1 MNIKRTL
8 KFELANRKI
17 NGVLPTEDILIRLR
31 IQYAGQRIH
40 ILTGCRIN
48 TDQWG
53 DEKVIKGAVN
63 KSKQTA
69 KAINA
74 ILGEYAKYIDDI
86 FSRFEVVEKR
96 IPTTREVLSLFNE
109 MAGKKKIE
117 AIKPEKHFFE
127 TFDLFTKE
135 SGIEKSWASATYL
148 MFDKLKTLISNF
160 DPKTSFETITEN
172 YLQRF
177 STFLKEADK
186 RTKKIAYKNVTTRNY
201 ISETKWFL
209 RWAVKK
215 GFYKGNAHL
224 VFNPKYKGTDGNN
237 KEVIFLTW
245 DELQTLIN
253 YKFTP
258 DEYYLEQIRDVF
270 AFCCFTGLRHC
281 DVSRLTRSDVKQGF
295 IQITTLKTTNGLK
308 IELNRYSKAILDKY
322 KDTPFP
328 KGLALPVSCLVNMNN
343 FLKTIARKCKFNT
356 PTKIVYF
363 MGSERIEEI
372 RPKHTLITTHTARKS
387 FIVNALTLG
396 IPAEIIMQ
404 FTGHSSF
411 SAMKPYFKIVDELKV
426 ASMEKF
432 NLR

>member
-1 MNIKRTL
+1 MNIKRNV
-8 KFELANRKI
+8 KFELSNRRVGGI
-17 NGVLPTEDILIRLR
+17 LPVDEVPIRCR
-31 IQYAGQRIH
+31 IQYCGNRIH
-40 ILTGCRIN
+40 ILTGMRIDMN
-48 TDQWG
+48 QWL
-53 DEKVIKGAVN
+53 DEKAIRGFVN

-69 KAINA
+69 KDINK
-74 ILGEYAKYIDDI
+74 IIIEYTKYIDDI
-86 FSRFEVVEKR
+86 FSMFEVVEKR
-96 IPTTREVLSLFNE
+96 IPTTREVLVLFNE

-135 SGIEKSWASATYL
+135 SGVEKSWAPATYL
-148 MFDKLKTLISNF
+148 MFDKLKTLIGNF
-160 DPKTSFETITEN
+160 DSKTSFETINEN

-177 STFLKEADK
+177 SNFLKEADK
-186 RTKKIAYKNVTTRNY
+186 KTKKIAYKNITTRNY
-201 ISETKWFL
+201 ISEMKWFL
-209 RWAVKK
+209 RWAFRK

-224 VFNPKYKGTDGNN
+224 VFNPKFKGVDGNQR
-237 KEVIFLTW
+237 EVIFLTW
-245 DELQTLIN
+245 DELQTLVN
-253 YKFTP
+253 YNFAP

-281 DVSRLTRSDVKQGF
+281 DVSRLTRSDVKEGF
-295 IQITTLKTTNGLK
+295 IQITTLKTSNGLK
-308 IELNRYSKAILDKY
+308 IELNKYSKAILDKY

-328 KGLALPVSCLVNMNN
+328 NGLALPVSCLVNMNN

-363 MGSERIEEI
+363 KGSDRIEEI

-396 IPAEIIMQ
+396 IPAEVIMQ

-426 ASMEKF
+426 ASMNKF
-432 NLR
+432 DLR